1 MIGAL
6 NNRLVAVCLWIRI
19 GHRMSNTSPKGIL
32 TNESRLENYIECPQR
47 NKNDE
52 IKLRQLHLP
61 LGPLARLLRVASL

>member
-1 MIGAL
+1 
-6 NNRLVAVCLWIRI
+6 
-19 GHRMSNTSPKGIL
+19 MSNTSPKGIL